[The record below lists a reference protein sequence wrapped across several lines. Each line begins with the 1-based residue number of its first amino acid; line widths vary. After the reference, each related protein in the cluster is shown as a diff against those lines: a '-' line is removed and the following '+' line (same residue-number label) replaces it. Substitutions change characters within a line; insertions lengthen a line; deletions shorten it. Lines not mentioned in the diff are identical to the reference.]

1 MRLKFIILVLIQ
13 VLLLTGIIAYR
24 HYWVTA
30 NERILLQSAPVDPRD
45 IFRGDYV
52 TLTYNASTIDLDRFG
67 VGEQFKRN
75 DTVYALLGKKND
87 GTYDLASVSRTRPTS
102 GKYLRGRVTY
112 ERDKATRR
120 EITIKPDRGDRR
132 VFQRPWFSYKTGDR
146 VTFCLDANGRV
157 LTVYPEK
164 EKNPCRAGEPFTG
177 VVEDV
182 KTINFR
188 QINVEYGIEHFFVE
202 EGRGRTIETARN
214 ARHLKV
220 EVALRDDGK
229 GLITGVMLDGKWIR

>member
-1 MRLKFIILVLIQ
+1 MRLKFVILILMQ
-13 VLLLTGIIAYR
+13 VLLLSGIIAYR

-67 VGEQFKRN
+67 VSEKFKRN
-75 DTVYALLGKKND
+75 DTVYALLEKKND
-87 GTYDLASVSRTRPTS
+87 GTYDLASVSRTRPTG

-120 EITIKPDRGDRR
+120 EIIFKPDTGDRR
-132 VFQRPWFSYKTGDR
+132 VFQRPWFIFKTGDR
-146 VTFCLDANGRV
+146 VTFCLDANGQV
-157 LTVYPEK
+157 LNVYREK
-164 EKNPCRAGEPFTG
+164 EKNPCRAGEPLTG

-182 KTINFR
+182 QTIPFR
-188 QINVEYGIEHFFVE
+188 QIRVEYGIEHFFVE
-202 EGRGRTIETARN
+202 EGKGRAIETARN
-214 ARHLKV
+214 ARNLKV
-220 EVALRDDGK
+220 EVALRDDGR
-229 GLITGVMLDGKWIR
+229 GLITGLMLDGKWVR